1 MYFMK
6 LRRIAALGLMAAMLV
21 GTSSLPTTALAKP
34 GKLYTNARASALIDV
49 ESGRLLFSSNGDTSM
64 RIASLTKIMTAIV
77 AIDNGKLTDMV
88 KTSKRAV
95 GKEGSSIYLQ
105 LGEKMS
111 LLNMLYGLM
120 LRSGNDAA
128 TAIAEHVGGSEEGF
142 VHLMNEKAAFL
153 GLTHTQFKNPH
164 GLDEEGHYSSANDLA
179 KLTAYALKNEVFAEI
194 VSTRVK
200 KVPNPHEKW
209 EYSYTN
215 KNKMLS
221 MYEGADGVKTG
232 YTKKSLRCLVSSAT
246 REGQQLAAVTI
257 NDGDDWADHRKML
270 DWGFGNYPLKEI
282 AAKGQQIS
290 GYPYTVG
297 QSFKYPLAEEESNDI
312 QSRLVLHNMDSIR
325 YTFGERGILE
335 WHMNNIKIGAVPVY
349 DAASPKLEQSMKSP
363 KALQSL
369 ADFRKAVNQDKHEP
383 LFGSVIKVL
392 DALFEH

>member
-6 LRRIAALGLMAAMLV
+6 LRRIAALSLMAALLI
-21 GTSSLPTTALAKP
+21 GTSSLPTTALANP
-34 GKLYTNARASALIDV
+34 GPLHTNARASALIDV

-77 AIDNGKLTDMV
+77 AIDNGKLTDKV

-105 LGEKMS
+105 LGEEMS

-142 VHLMNEKAAFL
+142 VHLMNEKATFL

-290 GYPYTVG
+290 GYPYTIG
-297 QSFKYPLAEEESNDI
+297 QSFKYPLAEEEANDI
-312 QSRLVLHNMDSIR
+312 QSRLVLHEMDSIR
-325 YTFGERGILE
+325 YTLGERGILE
-335 WHMNNIKIGAVPVY
+335 WHMNNVKIGAVPVY
-349 DAASPKLEQSMKSP
+349 DVASPKLEQSMKSQ
-363 KALQSL
+363 KYLQSL
-369 ADFRKAVNQDKHEP
+369 ADFQKATNQDLRKP
-383 LFGSVIKVL
+383 IFGSVIKVL